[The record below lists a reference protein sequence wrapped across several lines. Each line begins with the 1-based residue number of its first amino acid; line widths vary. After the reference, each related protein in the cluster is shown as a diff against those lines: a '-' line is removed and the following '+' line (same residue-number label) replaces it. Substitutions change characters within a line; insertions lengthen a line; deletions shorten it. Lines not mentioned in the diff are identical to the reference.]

1 MTSLQYTNLSAGERF
16 RLNRSGI
23 HSVEKL
29 STVWKK
35 VIANKR
41 KVYQV
46 RGVSAVSVKSALRPY
61 SKN

>member
-1 MTSLQYTNLSAGERF
+1 MTSLQYTNLSAGERS
-16 RLNRSGI
+16 RLINSGI
-23 HSVEKL
+23 QSVEKL

-35 VIANKR
+35 VSSCNKNIGS
-41 KVYQV
+41 V